1 MIAHFVHSITPS
13 MVVAVDT
20 AAAAAIAWAKCPN
33 PEATVTH
40 GAMDA
45 EHARLLV
52 TFQADMDDRIAEV
65 MEGIA
70 ELNRQLKEI
79 RQGTGPRVA

>member
-1 MIAHFVHSITPS
+1 
-13 MVVAVDT
+13 MVAAVDT
-20 AAAAAIAWAKCPN
+20 VAAAAIAWAKCPN
-33 PEATVTH
+33 PDATVTH

-70 ELNRQLKEI
+70 ELNRQLREL
-79 RQGTGPRVA
+79 REAAAPQVV